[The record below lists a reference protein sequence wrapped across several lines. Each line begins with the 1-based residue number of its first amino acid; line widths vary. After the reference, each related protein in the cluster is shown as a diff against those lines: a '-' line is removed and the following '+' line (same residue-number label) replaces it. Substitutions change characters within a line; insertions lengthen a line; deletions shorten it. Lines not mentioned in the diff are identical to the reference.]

1 MSNEWIKYEEK
12 IVLDDNNTVL
22 CILHL
27 DGALVFGRAVI
38 DELDVEYSNLS
49 QEEKIEKCYEIALSR
64 ANENFLKP
72 ARSIDKEFL
81 HEEIVCHNLYM
92 NYLLNGFSNSIK
104 SIVKML

>member
-1 MSNEWIKYEEK
+1 MSNKLIKYEEK

-27 DGALVFGRAVI
+27 DGSLVFGRAVV
-38 DELDVEYSNLS
+38 DELDVGYSNLS
-49 QEEKIEKCYEIALSR
+49 DEEKLEECYKIAFSR

-72 ARSIDKEFL
+72 VRGIDKEFL
-81 HEEIVCHNLYM
+81 HEEITCHNLYM

>member
-27 DGALVFGRAVI
+27 DRALVFERAVI
-38 DELDVEYSNLS
+38 DELSVEYSNLS

-72 ARSIDKEFL
+72 GRDIDKEFL
-81 HEEIVCHNLYM
+81 HEEITCHNLYM
-92 NYLLNGFSNSIK
+92 NYLLNEFSNSVK